1 MGLNFFGKKRKEI
14 PQTYQPVL
22 EAKEVIALFGRT
34 TLHQQA
40 ALLRLRSRNIAIDVD
55 GQVTMGYELDWN
67 LEGAMIVGR
76 LTEPEEII
84 PAQQSLPVVDGA

>member
-1 MGLNFFGKKRKEI
+1 MGLNLFGKKKKDV

-22 EAKEVIALFGRT
+22 EAKEVIELFGRT

-40 ALLRLRSRNIAIDVD
+40 ALLRLISRNIMTDVD
-55 GQVTMGYELDWN
+55 GQITMGYELDWN

-76 LTEPEEII
+76 LSEPDEVI
-84 PAQQSLPVVDGA
+84 PAPQSLPVADDA